1 MRKKMGRLE
10 LSNKEIEL
18 LKKIHRYTH
27 NLNPIERVWKFFKKE
42 VLKNRFYPTF
52 KEFEKAIE
60 DFFQKE
66 IKEESMKEKL
76 RRFVSDN
83 FHIRRDVVCLA
94 YPSNGFQLNY
104 FGK

>member
-1 MRKKMGRLE
+1 MGRLE